1 MTSKESLPTATAS
14 NTTSGRIFFLD
25 IVGGRVVSVNPDCSD
40 LNVIVDGRRGHP
52 DGVVVDIANG
62 HIYWTN
68 MGKITPDNSSAS
80 LNDGFAS
87 LNDGSIERA
96 DLDGRNLTTIIPVG
110 GTFTPKQLKIENES
124 GKLYWSDR
132 EGMRVMRSNLDGSNI
147 ETLVETGHGDVD
159 RLDPRNWCVGIAIDT
174 HLGKIYWTQKGPP
187 NAGKGRIFRANMEIP
202 KGESA
207 AHRTDIEV
215 FLDNLPEPIDLEL
228 DLANR
233 IIYWTDRGNP
243 PRGNSVNCT
252 HMDADPESRK
262 VQIEVTGLN
271 EAIGI
276 ALDLKGGRMFFTD
289 LGGSV
294 YCAKIDGS
302 DKRTLLS
309 GQGALT
315 GIAYADLPITFS

>member
-1 MTSKESLPTATAS
+1 
-14 NTTSGRIFFLD
+14 
-25 IVGGRVVSVNPDCSD
+25 
-40 LNVIVDGRRGHP
+40 VD
-52 DGVVVDIANG
+52 VANG
-62 HIYWTN
+62 HVYWTN
-68 MGKITPDNSSAS
+68 MGKITPDDSSAS

-110 GTFTPKQLKIENES
+110 GAFTPKQLKLERKS

-147 ETLVETGHGDVD
+147 ETLVETGHGDAD

-174 HLGKIYWTQKGPP
+174 NLGKIYWTQKGPP
-187 NAGKGRIFRANMEIP
+187 NAGNGRIFRANLEIP

-215 FLDNLPEPIDLEL
+215 FLDSLPEPIDLEL

-243 PRGNSVNCT
+243 PRGNSVNRAQ
-252 HMDADPESRK
+252 MEADPKNRK
-262 VQIEVTGLN
+262 DQIEVTGLN
-271 EAIGI
+271 EGIGI

-294 YCAKIDGS
+294 YCAKLDGS

-315 GIAYADLPITFS
+315 GIAYADLPSTLS